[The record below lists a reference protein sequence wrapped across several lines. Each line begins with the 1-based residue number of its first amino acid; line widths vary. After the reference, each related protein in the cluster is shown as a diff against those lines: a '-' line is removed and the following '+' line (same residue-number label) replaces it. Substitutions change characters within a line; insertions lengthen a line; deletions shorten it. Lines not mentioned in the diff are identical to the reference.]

1 MPVRKSADT
10 STLTAKA
17 PQITTAIDQLAVTR
31 VQDRARVFFPGGD
44 QEMAKS
50 CANILT
56 KQSDVRSEMDQLK
69 TTLSGIYDHDVK
81 PNI

>member
-1 MPVRKSADT
+1 
-10 STLTAKA
+10 
-17 PQITTAIDQLAVTR
+17 
-31 VQDRARVFFPGGD
+31 
-44 QEMAKS
+44 MAKS